1 MSILFMDNQ
10 FNLTYIFS
18 VLKKWKRHI
27 LVFVL
32 LCTIAGGITT
42 LVLPKQYLS
51 TAIIVPANPKLADKN
66 FMYSNNL
73 LELNDVYGV
82 EEDLDRLLTNCK
94 LQSHFSKLIDSFK
107 LITHYK
113 IDDSKKAFDEAVQ
126 QLKKNTIIQKTETG
140 AVSIMIWD
148 TDKNLAAQLV
158 NQLIAYTNDK
168 MAATN
173 QQVNQTYLTNLEKQL
188 TEKQQQYNTVLASD
202 KNADIK
208 EAERKSLLELI
219 SQDTKAVSQ
228 LKAATY
234 ANLPALLVLDKAVP
248 STVADKP
255 KLSFWLS
262 LSFIGSLLFAIVLVL
277 VIETFRKNK

>member
-1 MSILFMDNQ
+1 MDNQ

-18 VLKKWKRHI
+18 ILKKWQRHI

-51 TAIIVPANPKLADKN
+51 TAVIVPANPKLSDKN

-94 LQSHFSKLIDSFK
+94 LQSHFSKLVDSFK
-107 LITHYK
+107 LISHYK
-113 IDDSKKAFDEAVQ
+113 IDNSKKAFDQATQ
-126 QLKKNTIIQKTETG
+126 QLNKNTVIQKTETG

-148 TDKNLAAQLV
+148 TDKNLASQLV
-158 NQLIAYTNDK
+158 NQLIEYTNDK
-168 MAATN
+168 MSATN

-188 TEKQQQYNTVLASD
+188 AEKQLQYNAVLASD
-202 KNADIK
+202 KNIDIK
-208 EAERKSLLELI
+208 DTEKKSLLELI
-219 SQDTKAVSQ
+219 GQDTKAISQ
-228 LKAATY
+228 LKAATK
-234 ANLPALLVLDKAVP
+234 ANLPALLILDKAVP

-262 LSFIGSLLFAIVLVL
+262 LSFLLSLFFVIVLVL

>member
-1 MSILFMDNQ
+1 MDNQ

-18 VLKKWKRHI
+18 VLKKWQRHI

-32 LCTIAGGITT
+32 LCTIAGGIAT

-51 TAIIVPANPKLADKN
+51 TAVIVPANPKLTDKN
-66 FMYSNNL
+66 FMYSANL

-107 LITHYK
+107 LIAHYK
-113 IDDSKKAFDEAVQ
+113 IEDSKKAFDEAVQ
-126 QLKKNTIIQKTETG
+126 QLKKNTVIQKTETG

-158 NQLIAYTNDK
+158 NQLIEYTNDK
-168 MAATN
+168 MSATN
-173 QQVNQTYLTNLEKQL
+173 QQVNQSYLTNLEKQL
-188 TEKQQQYNTVLASD
+188 ADKQQQYNAVLLSE
-202 KNADIK
+202 KNIDIK
-208 EAERKSLLELI
+208 EAEKKSLLDLI
-219 SQDTKAVSQ
+219 SQDTKTISQ
-228 LKAATY
+228 LKAATN
-234 ANLPALLVLDKAVP
+234 ARLPALLVLDKAVP

-262 LSFIGSLLFAIVLVL
+262 LSFIGSLLFAIILVL